1 MISNK
6 SIQYFYCIIL
16 IVFVSVIPFEEKAKA
31 VPNILLAVLSF
42 LWVLI
47 IKKKD
52 LLETIRTKVFI
63 FFALL
68 LFYIIAKSLVT
79 NQIIEDLFIIKKLA
93 LFVAIIVLAIPFKNF
108 KLMRRAFI
116 ASTLLAVL
124 ISLVNIFGYIYT
136 QEEFKFSLGTLV
148 NEILISERLYIGFSS
163 IISMVFLIEEYNN
176 INNKF
181 QKTMVLLLGALLM
194 FFVFLIAARIAI
206 ISIIIIL
213 LIYVFTQL
221 NSPKRTATL
230 LFLFGFIGVFFVL
243 NDNLTKR
250 FFRADDVYRKT
261 FYDKVAKHEP
271 RFIIWNCSFDI
282 IKNDLNYVFGNGFGT
297 VKSQLVKCYNV
308 NIDLDHKREWFVK
321 SRFNTHNQYLSLL
334 LGSGIIGLS
343 LFLASLFYLFKE
355 SNRNFNSIAL
365 ISALLLFLSVENIFQ
380 RQIGVYLFSLIV
392 IAILKLDTKNQ
403 IIND

>member
-136 QEEFKFSLGTLV
+136 QE
-148 NEILISERLYIGFSS
+148 IG
-163 IISMVFLIEEYNN
+163 
-176 INNKF
+176 
-181 QKTMVLLLGALLM
+181 
-194 FFVFLIAARIAI
+194 R
-206 ISIIIIL
+206 
-213 LIYVFTQL
+213 
-221 NSPKRTATL
+221 
-230 LFLFGFIGVFFVL
+230 
-243 NDNLTKR
+243 
-250 FFRADDVYRKT
+250 
-261 FYDKVAKHEP
+261 
-271 RFIIWNCSFDI
+271 
-282 IKNDLNYVFGNGFGT
+282 
-297 VKSQLVKCYNV
+297 
-308 NIDLDHKREWFVK
+308 
-321 SRFNTHNQYLSLL
+321 
-334 LGSGIIGLS
+334 
-343 LFLASLFYLFKE
+343 
-355 SNRNFNSIAL
+355 
-365 ISALLLFLSVENIFQ
+365 
-380 RQIGVYLFSLIV
+380 
-392 IAILKLDTKNQ
+392 
-403 IIND
+403 